1 LHDDSNPHVLIT
13 GGAGDIGCAIAATLL
28 ERGFEVTLAD
38 AKSAGEA
45 RPWLDR
51 VPGAAFRELDV
62 RSPEATAEAVAGL
75 PGLDAAVACAGIVR
89 SDPFLAITGADWQA
103 QLDVNLSGCFHLGQA
118 AARRMVSEGTPG
130 RIVFIGSWVGE
141 VPWPEIAAYS
151 VSKAGVRMLARSMAR
166 ELAAH
171 GIKVNVVAPGIVDAG
186 LAKTQRETDPGYAE
200 RIRSVV
206 PLGRLQTAEE
216 VAGVTAFLCSP
227 EADYLTGTVL
237 LADGG
242 CSLFQFDG

>member
-1 LHDDSNPHVLIT
+1 
-13 GGAGDIGCAIAATLL
+13 
-28 ERGFEVTLAD
+28 
-38 AKSAGEA
+38 
-45 RPWLDR
+45 
-51 VPGAAFRELDV
+51 
-62 RSPEATAEAVAGL
+62 
-75 PGLDAAVACAGIVR
+75 
-89 SDPFLAITGADWQA
+89 
-103 QLDVNLSGCFHLGQA
+103 
-118 AARRMVSEGTPG
+118 
-130 RIVFIGSWVGE
+130 

-171 GIKVNVVAPGIVDAG
+171 RIKVNVVAPGIVDAG
-186 LAKTQRETDPGYAE
+186 LAKTQAETDPGYAE